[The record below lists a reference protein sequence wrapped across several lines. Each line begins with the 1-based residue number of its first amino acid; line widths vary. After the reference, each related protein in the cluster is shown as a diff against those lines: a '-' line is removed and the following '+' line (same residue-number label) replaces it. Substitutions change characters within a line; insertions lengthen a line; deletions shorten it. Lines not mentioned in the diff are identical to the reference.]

1 MTYYLFFVIG
11 GGAVLLGCLGY
22 FVLASMEA
30 KQLRE
35 DLALRRLI
43 DEERLN
49 SRPLMPVPHS
59 RMPTP
64 V

>member
-1 MTYYLFFVIG
+1 MSYYLFFVIA
-11 GGAVLLGCLGY
+11 GGAVLLGLAVY
-22 FVLASMEA
+22 MLLASMEE

-59 RMPTP
+59 RLPTP